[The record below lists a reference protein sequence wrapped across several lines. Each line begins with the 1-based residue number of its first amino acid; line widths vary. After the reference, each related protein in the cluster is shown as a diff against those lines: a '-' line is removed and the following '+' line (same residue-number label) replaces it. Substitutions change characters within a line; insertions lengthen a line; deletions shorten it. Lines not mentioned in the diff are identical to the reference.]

1 MKLLFDQNLS
11 YKLAHRLADLF
22 PDSTHV
28 REVGLQE
35 ADDSFV
41 WESAKQ
47 QDFMIVSKDSDFHQ
61 RSFVFGFPPKV
72 IWVQLGNCTTTEVE
86 QVIRKDFDA
95 IKAFFEDT
103 EAAFLVL
110 SHHTGI

>member
-1 MKLLFDQNLS
+1 MRLLFDQNLS
-11 YKLAHRLADLF
+11 YKLARRLADLF

-28 REVGLQE
+28 REVSLHK
-35 ADDSFV
+35 ANDPVV

-47 QDFMIVSKDSDFHQ
+47 HGFMIVSKDSDFHQ

-72 IWVQLGNCTTTEVE
+72 IWVQLGNCTTAEVE

-95 IKAFFEDT
+95 IKAFYEDT

-110 SHHTGI
+110 S

>member
-11 YKLAHRLADLF
+11 HKLARRLTDIF

-28 REVGLQE
+28 REVDLKE
-35 ADDSFV
+35 ANDPVV
-41 WESAKQ
+41 WDYAKQ
-47 QDFMIVSKDSDFHQ
+47 ESFIIVSKDSDFHQ

-72 IWVQLGNCTTTEVE
+72 VWVQLGNCTTAEVE
-86 QVIRKDFDA
+86 QAIRKNFTA
-95 IKAFFEDT
+95 IKNFYEDA

-110 SHHTGI
+110 S

>member
-1 MKLLFDQNLS
+1 M
-11 YKLAHRLADLF
+11 
-22 PDSTHV
+22 
-28 REVGLQE
+28 
-35 ADDSFV
+35 V

-47 QDFMIVSKDSDFHQ
+47 QGFMIVSKDSDFHQ

-72 IWVQLGNCTTTEVE
+72 IWIQLGNCTTTEVE

-95 IKAFFEDT
+95 IKAFYEDT

-110 SHHTGI
+110 S

>member
-11 YKLAHRLADLF
+11 YKLALSLADLF

-28 REVGLQE
+28 REVRLQE
-35 ADDSFV
+35 AADSVV

-47 QDFMIVSKDSDFHQ
+47 HGFMIVSKDSNFHQ

-86 QVIRKDFDA
+86 KLIRRDFGA
-95 IKAFFEDT
+95 IKAFYENT

-110 SHHTGI
+110 S

>member
-11 YKLAHRLADLF
+11 HKLARRLTDIF

-28 REVGLQE
+28 REVGLKE
-35 ADDSFV
+35 ANDPVV
-41 WESAKQ
+41 WDYAKQ
-47 QDFMIVSKDSDFHQ
+47 ESFMIVSKDADFHQ

-72 IWVQLGNCTTTEVE
+72 VWVQLGNCTTAEVE
-86 QVIRKDFDA
+86 QMIRKNLVA
-95 IKAFFEDT
+95 IKDFYEDA

-110 SHHTGI
+110 S

>member
-1 MKLLFDQNLS
+1 
-11 YKLAHRLADLF
+11 
-22 PDSTHV
+22 
-28 REVGLQE
+28 LQK
-35 ADDSFV
+35 ADDPVV

-47 QDFMIVSKDSDFHQ
+47 HGFMIVSKDSDFHQ

-86 QVIRKDFDA
+86 QVIRKDFDE
-95 IKAFFEDT
+95 IKAFYEDT

-110 SHHTGI
+110 S

>member
-11 YKLAHRLADLF
+11 YKLARRLADLV

-28 REVGLQE
+28 REVSLQD
-35 ADDSFV
+35 ADDSAV

-47 QDFMIVSKDSDFHQ
+47 HDFMSVSKDSDFHQ

-95 IKAFFEDT
+95 IKAFYENT

-110 SHHTGI
+110 S

>member
-28 REVGLQE
+28 REVSLKE
-35 ADDSFV
+35 ADDAVV
-41 WESAKQ
+41 WESANQ
-47 QDFMIVSKDSDFHQ
+47 HGFMIVSKDSDFHQ
-61 RSFVFGFPPKV
+61 RSFVFGFPPKL

-86 QVIRKDFDA
+86 QVIRKNFDA
-95 IKAFFEDT
+95 IKAFYEDT
-103 EAAFLVL
+103 RAAFLVL
-110 SHHTGI
+110 S

>member
-1 MKLLFDQNLS
+1 
-11 YKLAHRLADLF
+11 
-22 PDSTHV
+22 V
-28 REVGLQE
+28 
-35 ADDSFV
+35 V

-47 QDFMIVSKDSDFHQ
+47 QGFMIVSKDSDFHQ

-72 IWVQLGNCTTTEVE
+72 IWIQLGNCTTTEVE

-95 IKAFFEDT
+95 IKAFYEDT

-110 SHHTGI
+110 S

>member
-11 YKLAHRLADLF
+11 YKLADRLADLF

-28 REVGLQE
+28 REVSLQE
-35 ADDSFV
+35 ADDAVV

-47 QDFMIVSKDSDFHQ
+47 HGFVIVSKDSDFHQ
-61 RSFVFGFPPKV
+61 RSFVFGYPPKV

-95 IKAFFEDT
+95 IKAFYEDT

-110 SHHTGI
+110 S

>member
-1 MKLLFDQNLS
+1 M
-11 YKLAHRLADLF
+11 
-22 PDSTHV
+22 
-28 REVGLQE
+28 
-35 ADDSFV
+35 V

-47 QDFMIVSKDSDFHQ
+47 QGFMIVSKDSDFHQ

-86 QVIRKDFDA
+86 QVMRKDFDA
-95 IKAFFEDT
+95 IKAFFEDK
-103 EAAFLVL
+103 EASFLVL

>member
-11 YKLAHRLADLF
+11 YKLSRRLTDLF

-28 REVGLQE
+28 REVSLQE
-35 ADDSFV
+35 ADDLVV

-47 QDFMIVSKDSDFHQ
+47 QGFMIVSKDSDFHQ

-72 IWVQLGNCTTTEVE
+72 IWIQLGNCTTTEVE
-86 QVIRKDFDA
+86 RVIRKDFDA
-95 IKAFFEDT
+95 IKAFYEDS

-110 SHHTGI
+110 S

>member
-1 MKLLFDQNLS
+1 VKLLFDQNLS
-11 YKLAHRLADLF
+11 YKLALRLADLF

-28 REVGLQE
+28 REVRLQE
-35 ADDSFV
+35 ADDSV
-41 WESAKQ
+41 LWESAKQ
-47 QDFMIVSKDSDFHQ
+47 RGFMIVSKDSDFHQ

-86 QVIRKDFDA
+86 QLIRKDFGA
-95 IKAFFEDT
+95 IKSFYEST

-110 SHHTGI
+110 S

>member
-11 YKLAHRLADLF
+11 HKLARRLTDIF

-28 REVGLQE
+28 REVDLKE
-35 ADDSFV
+35 ANDPVV
-41 WESAKQ
+41 WDYAKQ
-47 QDFMIVSKDSDFHQ
+47 QSFMIVSKDADFHQ

-72 IWVQLGNCTTTEVE
+72 VWVQLGNCTTAEVE
-86 QVIRKDFDA
+86 QMIRKNLVA
-95 IKAFFEDT
+95 IKDFYEDA

-110 SHHTGI
+110 S

>member
-1 MKLLFDQNLS
+1 
-11 YKLAHRLADLF
+11 LADLF

-28 REVGLQE
+28 RELSLQE
-35 ADDSFV
+35 ANDSVV

-47 QDFMIVSKDSDFHQ
+47 HGFMIVSKDSDFHQ

-95 IKAFFEDT
+95 IKAFHENT

-110 SHHTGI
+110 L

>member
-11 YKLAHRLADLF
+11 YKLALSLADLF

-28 REVGLQE
+28 REVHLQE
-35 ADDSFV
+35 ADDLVV

-47 QDFMIVSKDSDFHQ
+47 HGFMIVSKDSDFHQ

-86 QVIRKDFDA
+86 QLIRKDFDA
-95 IKAFFEDT
+95 IKGFYENT

-110 SHHTGI
+110 S

>member
-1 MKLLFDQNLS
+1 
-11 YKLAHRLADLF
+11 
-22 PDSTHV
+22 
-28 REVGLQE
+28 
-35 ADDSFV
+35 
-41 WESAKQ
+41 
-47 QDFMIVSKDSDFHQ
+47 MIVSKDSDFHQ

-95 IKAFFEDT
+95 IKAFYENT

-110 SHHTGI
+110 S

>member
-1 MKLLFDQNLS
+1 MIQW
-11 YKLAHRLADLF
+11 
-22 PDSTHV
+22 
-28 REVGLQE
+28 
-35 ADDSFV
+35 V

-47 QDFMIVSKDSDFHQ
+47 HDFMIVSKDSDFHQ

-95 IKAFFEDT
+95 TKRSMKIQTRSSRQANSASASEEHDYYQIWIEEEERQWHFRYD
-103 EAAFLVL
+103 
-110 SHHTGI
+110 G

>member
-1 MKLLFDQNLS
+1 VKLLFDQNLS
-11 YKLAHRLADLF
+11 YKLADRLADLF

-28 REVGLQE
+28 REVSLQE
-35 ADDSFV
+35 ADDAVV

-47 QDFMIVSKDSDFHQ
+47 HGFVIVSKDSDFHQ
-61 RSFVFGFPPKV
+61 RSFVFGYPPKV

-95 IKAFFEDT
+95 IKAFYEDT

-110 SHHTGI
+110 S